1 MNLLISQNLVLLRRK
16 HGYTLEQ
23 AAEKI
28 GVTRQAV
35 AKWESGET
43 LPDVCNC
50 DALARLYNVS
60 LDDLLHYDSRT
71 EQAPIPPKGKHL
83 FGTVTLGERGQL
95 VLPKKARD
103 MLGLNAGDMLVVLG
117 NEDPENFGLALVPAQ
132 NFLDAARAV
141 LDLVFPDRKGE
152 EPL

>member
-1 MNLLISQNLVLLRRK
+1 MNLLISQNLAVLRRM

-23 AAEKI
+23 TAEKI

-43 LPDVCNC
+43 LPDLFNC
-50 DALARLYNVS
+50 DALARLYEVS
-60 LDDLLHYDSRT
+60 LDDLLHYDSRA
-71 EQAPIPPKGKHL
+71 EKLPVPPKGKHL

-103 MLGLNAGDMLVVLG
+103 MLGLSAGDLLMVLG
-117 NEDPENFGLALVPAQ
+117 NEDPDGFGLALVPAQ
-132 NFLDAARAV
+132 RFLNAAQSF
-141 LDLVFPDRKGE
+141 LELCEKKGGE
-152 EPL
+152 EE